1 MKKSLL
7 YIALAVAAVFSV
19 LAILVQRGKLPL
31 DFWSLSLADK
41 WTALK
46 NLTGAASQPAG
57 ASQPA
62 ATQTVAGA
70 AAQAAAQATSP
81 TGQVTAEQAG

>member
-46 NLTGAASQPAG
+46 NLTGAASQPA
-57 ASQPA
+57 